1 MTREII
7 AWKGTTLTELNSFI
21 KKNEPIL
28 SNSTGTKFRARPLK
42 IYRKEIGCSDTVCN
56 GIPITIEVN
65 HGPESCDT
73 SCILSES
80 EKAKRRVRSSG
91 MLPKKYNS
99 KINNDRF
106 HTTTKEYLTS
116 RNKSFHQNQ
125 FNYLIKGNAAAAPG
139 SQLAASNVYV
149 SQGTSRCQKY
159 YVESEQIFHYIWID
173 SANEYQVTIP
183 PGYYNIIDLNN
194 VLQRAMYANHH
205 YLIKKPE
212 DRFLNYVVYEPVHFL
227 LDITWNSALNKLEI
241 QSFNYNPTLFPSNKY
256 TVPINTTNNL
266 AYWAAPVTS
275 TFPSVK
281 ISRDSTIDNIKDIAN
296 IFGFNVT
303 DGSVVTY
310 PQNPD
315 TNLTVVTTL
324 SNKTPLIYSANTF
337 VYYKP
342 NNHKFATQGAVSSGD
357 LITRKK
363 FNSINTTANTYRGAY
378 GDSVANSMAYGVPNY
393 GHTIKDK
400 LGYPIP
406 KVPKVINGQLKE
418 CLVYKT

>member
-1 MTREII
+1 MTKEII
-7 AWKGTTLTELNSFI
+7 AWKGTTITELNSFI

-28 SNSTGTKFRARPLK
+28 SNSTGSKFRARPLK
-42 IYRKEIGCSDTVCN
+42 IYRQEFGCSDINCSGT
-56 GIPITIEVN
+56 PITIEVN

-91 MLPKKYNS
+91 MLPKKINN

-149 SQGTSRCQKY
+149 SQGTSRCKKY
-159 YVESEQIFHYIWID
+159 YIESEQIFYYIWID
-173 SANEYQVTIP
+173 GTTEYPVTIP
-183 PGYYNIIDLNN
+183 TGHYNIIDLNN

-205 YLIKKPE
+205 YLIKKPK
-212 DRFLNYVVYEPVHFL
+212 DRFINYAIHEPVQFL
-227 LDITWNSALNKLEI
+227 LEITWNSALNKLEI
-241 QSFNYNPTLFPSNKY
+241 QSFNYNPTLFPSSKY
-256 TVPINTTNNL
+256 TIPNEILNNQPHWVAPTT
-266 AYWAAPVTS
+266 PS
-275 TFPSVK
+275 FPSVK
-281 ISRDSTIDNIKDIAN
+281 IYTDSNDNKKKDIAN
-296 IFGFNVT
+296 ILGFNVT
-303 DGSVVTY
+303 DGSDVTY
-310 PQNPD
+310 PDSPD
-315 TNLTVVTTL
+315 VNLTVVTTL

-363 FNSINTTANTYRGAY
+363 FDSINTTANTYRGAY
-378 GDSVANSMAYGVPNY
+378 GNSIANSMAYGVPNY